1 MRTKQKMTKQD
12 LRLAQNI
19 QKVRNA
25 KKMTQ
30 EQVAEK
36 VGASTTWIGYLE
48 QGRYKPS
55 LKLLYKIARVLDV
68 KVKDLIPF

>member
-1 MRTKQKMTKQD
+1 MRTKQKKTKQD